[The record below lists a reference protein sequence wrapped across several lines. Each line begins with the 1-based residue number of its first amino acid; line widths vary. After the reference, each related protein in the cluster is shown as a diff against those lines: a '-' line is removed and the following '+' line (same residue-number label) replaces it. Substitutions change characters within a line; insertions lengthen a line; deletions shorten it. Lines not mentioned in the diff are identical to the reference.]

1 MINVTSDVYG
11 LNISFVDAA
20 ACLYCVQ
27 YNNIASC
34 DDADADRQT
43 DRQTGGRVDKRSPVA
58 VVRCVCIP
66 ASTRRA
72 VKKKE
77 LNPLTPTVAHCCH
90 MGIHYSYP
98 VPDRELSRPL

>member
-43 DRQTGGRVDKRSPVA
+43 DRQADGWTNIVLLP
-58 VVRCVCIP
+58 
-66 ASTRRA
+66 
-72 VKKKE
+72 
-77 LNPLTPTVAHCCH
+77 
-90 MGIHYSYP
+90 
-98 VPDRELSRPL
+98 